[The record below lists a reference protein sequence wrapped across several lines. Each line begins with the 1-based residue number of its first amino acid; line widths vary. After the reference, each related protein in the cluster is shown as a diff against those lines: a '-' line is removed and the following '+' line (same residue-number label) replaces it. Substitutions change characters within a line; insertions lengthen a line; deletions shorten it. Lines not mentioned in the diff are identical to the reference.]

1 MCVFLERVGGAWGDR
16 ELLLARS
23 AVGGENRLQI
33 QREALCKKIITDE
46 EINRRQREKHT
57 QDGLYVA
64 VLLF

>member
-1 MCVFLERVGGAWGDR
+1 MCFSGKSGRGVGDR